1 MAIISRGGGEGGGAG
16 GQTDAAGGGAAEV
29 LSNLP
34 PRTGPVCGRKP
45 EMQAVV
51 EVLNAALSAR
61 EPAVVEISGAR
72 GTGASTVAVELAR
85 RAGAS
90 FPGGAWILRAGL
102 GADLAWAEIAAAR
115 GESRTTDLKATA
127 ARERERLTEEP
138 KSLLVVD
145 GAASDD
151 DLADLIPQAGPTAAD
166 VFVVT
171 EKPTGRYE
179 GVVEVRPVP
188 EHAPRRIAHSVLRVR
203 EGDDVTPPTV
213 RACDGLAVTASLAA
227 RAAVAYYPNGAARSV
242 RDLREAVVGLIPL
255 FQNSQPICLEI
266 LLIGAVAHPTLIAV
280 DALYGAVHS
289 LRSSR
294 GGELKADDLSN
305 GVLHLVRLGLLELD
319 EESRIS
325 MHPLVQDVFRGMA
338 QSEADIEVART
349 ALAHGLIAE
358 VDEAMHEDGVDVPRA
373 GLHQLRHLLPDAPEA
388 VRSGVPGNAT
398 STIEP
403 DERGNTRWPAPTS
416 RR

>member
-1 MAIISRGGGEGGGAG
+1 MAIISRGGGGGGGPG
-16 GQTDAAGGGAAEV
+16 GQTDAAGGAAEV

-34 PRTGPVCGRKP
+34 PRTGPVCGRRT

-51 EVLNAALSAR
+51 DVLNAALTAR
-61 EPAVVEISGAR
+61 EPGVVEITGPR

-85 RAGAS
+85 RAGGN

-115 GESRTTDLKATA
+115 GENRTTDLKATA
-127 ARERERLTEEP
+127 ERERARLAEEP

-145 GAASDD
+145 GAAVD
-151 DLADLIPQAGPTAAD
+151 DLEALIPEVGPTTAD

-171 EKPTGRYE
+171 EEPSGIYE
-179 GVVEVRPVP
+179 GVVEIAPVP
-188 EHAPRRIAHSVLRVR
+188 EHAPRRIAHSVLRIR
-203 EGDDVTPPTV
+203 EGDEVTPPQV
-213 RACDGLAVTASLAA
+213 RACDGLAMTASLAA

-242 RDLREAVVGLIPL
+242 SDLRDAVVGLIPL
-255 FQNSQPICLEI
+255 FQKSHPICLEI
-266 LLIGAVAHPTLIAV
+266 LLIGSVAHPTLIAV

-294 GGELKADDLSN
+294 GGELKADELSN
-305 GVLHLVRLGLLELD
+305 GVLHLVRLGLVELD

-338 QSEADIEVART
+338 QSDADLEVART
-349 ALAHGLIAE
+349 ALAHGLVAE
-358 VDEAMHEDGVDVPRA
+358 VDEAMHEDGVDVARA
-373 GLHQLRHLLPDAPEA
+373 GLHQVRHLLPDAPDA
-388 VRSGVPGNAT
+388 VRGDLATALSKLETALGVA
-398 STIEP
+398 
-403 DERGNTRWPAPTS
+403 
-416 RR
+416 